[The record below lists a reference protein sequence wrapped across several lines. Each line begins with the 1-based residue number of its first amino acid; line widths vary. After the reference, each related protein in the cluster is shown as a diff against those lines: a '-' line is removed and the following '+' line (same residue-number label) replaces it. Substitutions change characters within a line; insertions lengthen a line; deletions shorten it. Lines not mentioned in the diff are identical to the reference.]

1 MKHINNKK
9 TKYMKVNSKY
19 LKSSI
24 RAVLIGFLTLVLTGI
39 TPEMRGQTQLRNQ
52 ERTRAGQPGNKL
64 NIVCSFSD
72 YATIVQYIAGDKA
85 DVSYIAS
92 GEQDPH
98 FVPPKPSYAVTLSKA
113 DMWIATGMDLEMW
126 SATLLDKAHNKKIM
140 DGEPGLVS
148 VSDGI
153 NVLEKVEFA
162 SRTEGDV
169 HLMGNPHINTSPLNW
184 KIIAQNITIG
194 LIKNDPANASFY
206 QKNRDNFIDRVDR
219 ALFGDKLVDL
229 FGGPTLTK
237 LLQNNTL
244 FTFLERSYEGGKLID
259 QLGGWLKKA
268 LPFRGKRIIAYHK
281 NWSYLANTFG
291 LDIIGYIEPKP
302 GIPPSAKHV
311 QHMIDMI
318 KEQDIK
324 FMLVASYFEKK
335 TAGMI
340 EEKTGIKAIYLPLFV
355 HGLPGI
361 DDNFEL
367 LDYWIDQINA
377 NIR

>member
-1 MKHINNKK
+1 MRKHINFNNALIK
-9 TKYMKVNSKY
+9 T
-19 LKSSI
+19 
-24 RAVLIGFLTLVLTGI
+24 TLVLSLLI
-39 TPEMRGQTQLRNQ
+39 FCLNINLHAQTQ
-52 ERTRAGQPGNKL
+52 ERVQNRYRYGQSGNAL

-72 YATIVQYIAGDKA
+72 YASIAEYIADGNAK
-85 DVSYIAS
+85 VSYIAH

-98 FVPPKPSYAVTLSKA
+98 FVPPKPSYAVTLSTA
-113 DMWIATGMDLEMW
+113 DIWITTGMDLEMW
-126 SATLLDKAHNKKIM
+126 SASLIDKAHNRKIM
-140 DGEPGLVS
+140 DGEIGFVS

-153 NVLEKVEFA
+153 NILEKIEFA

-169 HLMGNPHINTSPLNW
+169 HLMGNPHINTGPVNW

-194 LIKNDPANASFY
+194 LIKTDPSNADFY
-206 QKNRDNFIDRVDR
+206 QKNRDEFIDRVDR

-229 FGGPTLTK
+229 FGGLTLTK
-237 LLQNNTL
+237 MLENKTL
-244 FTFLERSYEGGKLID
+244 FTFLESPYEGGKLID
-259 QLGGWLKKA
+259 LLGGWLKEA
-268 LPFRGKRIIAYHK
+268 LPFRGKRVIAYHK

-291 LDIIGYIEPKP
+291 LEIVGYIEPKP

-311 QHMIDMI
+311 QHMIEMI

-324 FMLVASYFEKK
+324 LMMVASYFEKK
-335 TAGMI
+335 TAQMI
-340 EEKTGIKAIYLPLFV
+340 EEKTGIKALYLPLFV

-377 NIR
+377 NIQ

>member
-1 MKHINNKK
+1 MKKNI
-9 TKYMKVNSKY
+9 KYIKP
-19 LKSSI
+19 SI
-24 RAVLIGFLTLVLTGI
+24 GTLLSCLFLLAFTGLT
-39 TPEMRGQTQLRNQ
+39 PDAAGQAQLRNQ
-52 ERTRAGQPGNKL
+52 ERHRYGQSGSKL

-72 YATIVQYIAGDKA
+72 YATIVQYIAGDNA
-85 DVSYIAS
+85 IVSYIAQ

-98 FVPPKPSYAVTLSKA
+98 FVPPKPSYAVTLSAA

-126 SATLLDKAHNKKIM
+126 SATLLDKARNRKIM
-140 DGEPGLVS
+140 DGETGFVS

-153 NVLEKVEFA
+153 NILEKVEFA

-169 HLMGNPHINTSPLNW
+169 HLMGNPHINTSPVNW
-184 KIIAQNITIG
+184 KVMAQNITIG
-194 LIKNDPANASFY
+194 LIKNDPSNASFY
-206 QKNRDNFIDRVDR
+206 QKNRDEFIDRIDR

-237 LLQNNTL
+237 LLENKTL

-259 QLGGWLKKA
+259 HLGGWLKEA

-291 LDIIGYIEPKP
+291 LEVIGYIEPKP

-311 QHMIDMI
+311 QHMIEMI
-318 KEQDIK
+318 KEQNIK
-324 FMLVASYFEKK
+324 LMLVANYFEKK
-335 TAGMI
+335 TAQMI
-340 EEKTGIKAIYLPLFV
+340 EEKTGIKALYLPLFV
-355 HGLPGI
+355 HGMPGI
-361 DDNFEL
+361 DNNFEL

-377 NIR
+377 NIK